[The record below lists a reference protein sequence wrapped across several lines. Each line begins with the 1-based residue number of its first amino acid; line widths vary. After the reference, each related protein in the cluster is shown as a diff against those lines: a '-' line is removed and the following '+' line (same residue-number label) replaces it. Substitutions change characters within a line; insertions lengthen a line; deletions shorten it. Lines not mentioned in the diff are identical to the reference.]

1 MVWAPVPLAQAVE
14 ATKEELDSFTHLLQ
28 NKEIKES
35 DVNKLISTLDKQFQ
49 THETFIHKD
58 WEATPVADIDE
69 ELIQRVLSAISY
81 IQTNALTSSKHANFA
96 NILLGLWKRFERAK
110 SDLKSYRKRIRIQKV
125 DDMEFRPGKK

>member
-1 MVWAPVPLAQAVE
+1 MVWAPVPLAQAIE

-58 WEATPVADIDE
+58 WEATAVADIDE
-69 ELIQRVLSAISY
+69 ELIQRVLSAIFY
-81 IQTNALTSSKHANFA
+81 IQTNASTASKHANFA

-110 SDLKSYRKRIRIQKV
+110 SDLKSYRTRIRIQKV
-125 DDMEFRPGKK
+125 DDMDFRPGKK